1 MKRLLI
7 PLLVLGALFLGGCS
21 SLLFYPEPV
30 VQITPARAGLEY
42 RDVTLT
48 TADGVRLRAWWL
60 PAKKGVPV
68 KGTVLYLHGNG
79 GNLSW
84 HLGGTW
90 WLPAEGYQVLMLD
103 YRGYGQSEGQP
114 GLPEVYRDIDAAFAW
129 LDQAPEVK
137 GTERVLLGQ
146 SLGGALAI
154 HYLAEHPQ
162 RQGQFKALV
171 FDGVPAS
178 YRGIA
183 RHMLDGSW
191 LTWPL
196 QVPLSWLVPDD
207 DSAIH
212 SVARLSGAP
221 MLFFHSIDDTIVAP
235 RERHRPVPP
244 GAAAEGPATDPRRP
258 RADLRRSDLAGSDAA
273 LPRRSPWLH
282 RPAPA
287 GRNPEPR
294 IRETRRQ
301 SMSDRNVLPCI
312 LTGIGTIFVTVG
324 VLWYY
329 GYLHF
334 AKPQDALL
342 LADFTMLKSLPGE
355 DVKLSLEPAKQVA
368 QCIDGVL
375 VLFDTEQKGLSGV
388 LVDNRKHAVR
398 CAGQEVPQEVK

>member
-183 RHMLDGSW
+183 RHMLDGLLADLATAGAAVLAGARRRQRHPFGGAAFW
-191 LTWPL
+191 RTHA
-196 QVPLSWLVPDD
+196 VLSQ
-207 DSAIH
+207 H
-212 SVARLSGAP
+212 RRY
-221 MLFFHSIDDTIVAP
+221 HCAP

-287 GRNPEPR
+287 GRSPEPR

>member
-1 MKRLLI
+1 MAAVRCCSI
-7 PLLVLGALFLGGCS
+7 PSRWCR
-21 SLLFYPEPV
+21 SL
-30 VQITPARAGLEY
+30 PARAGLEY

-221 MLFFHSIDDTIVAP
+221 MLFFHSIDDTIVPLENGIAL
-235 RERHRPVPP
+235 VPP
-244 GAAAEGPATDPRRP
+244 GAAAEGPATDPRRLP
-258 RADLRRSDLAGSDAA
+258 CRPSPKRPGSDAA

-282 RPAPA
+282 RPRPGGEVPNRKPA
-287 GRNPEPR
+287 KTPTQAMPDRHNPPPHPASVGYHLR
-294 IRETRRQ
+294 HRR
-301 SMSDRNVLPCI
+301 RALVLRLPA
-312 LTGIGTIFVTVG
+312 FRQ
-324 VLWYY
+324 
-329 GYLHF
+329 
-334 AKPQDALL
+334 PQDALL

-355 DVKLSLEPAKQVA
+355 DVKLSLSRPSKS

-375 VLFDTEQKGLSGV
+375 VLFGHRAEGPFPV
-388 LVDNRKHAVR
+388 LWIPGSTSRQPDRKSR
-398 CAGQEVPQEVK
+398 RSK